1 MKLCANHWAALTAAS
16 LLCLTSPLRSQ
27 AAIKQFQLERGSVKL
42 DVPSQW
48 QIAPELYGIP
58 LMVLGPM
65 GSGPQARRPVITVV
79 PTGIQNIKFEL
90 TKIQEEEKS
99 YRSGREKWLKKFDG
113 SAKEFFPYKK
123 LDWSGV
129 VEAHRMGFRYVL
141 GSTEF
146 VENTY
151 YVVCDKNRSLYHIK
165 TLVSAAQEKEFAP
178 VMDATVRSFSCN

>member
-1 MKLCANHWAALTAAS
+1 MKLWTKLTATAFA
-16 LLCLTSPLRSQ
+16 LVIVTNASQ
-27 AAIKQFQLERGSVKL
+27 AAVKQFQLERGNIKL

-65 GSGPQARRPVITVV
+65 GSGPQARRPVITVI

-90 TKIQEEEKS
+90 AKIQEEEKS
-99 YRSGREKWLKKFDG
+99 YRTGREKWLKKFDG
-113 SAKEFFPYKK
+113 AAKEFFPYKK
-123 LDWSGV
+123 LDWTGV
-129 VEAHRMGFRYVL
+129 TEAHRMGFRYVL

-151 YVVCDKNRSLYHIK
+151 YVVCDKSRSLYHIK